1 MRRHDIGRRGVNGC
15 MDDDLFIFCDRH
27 DRVPRLAL
35 DDVPHIDR
43 AGVVLEIKNL
53 SACFLAKL
61 IAAILNP
68 HVLHGAFEHERPA
81 VIRLWIDDDR
91 ADGNRFITS

>member
-1 MRRHDIGRRGVNGC
+1 
-15 MDDDLFIFCDRH
+15 MDDDLFTFCDCH
-27 DRVPRLAL
+27 DSVPCLAL

-43 AGVVLEIKNL
+43 AGVVLEIENL
-53 SACFLAKL
+53 SACFLAEL

-68 HVLHGAFEHERPA
+68 YVLHGAFEHEGPT